1 MDIKTGEPGRGAA
14 RRQRRTA
21 SDRWGDS
28 AVPATMKLLLLCV
41 GLTLVCAH
49 EEGSSEVVRSNF
61 DVQKIS
67 GNWYS
72 ILLASDAK
80 ENIEE
85 DGSMRGF
92 VEHIQTWDNSSL
104 TFTFHIKVNGQCT
117 EIVLLCDE
125 TEKSGV
131 YSVAYDGHNLFHI
144 VEAVYN
150 KYIIFHLT
158 NFNDGKPFQVMELY
172 AREPDVSLELKKKFE
187 KICQNFGIVKENIID
202 LTKIDRC
209 LQARGSGEAQASSA
223 E

>member
-1 MDIKTGEPGRGAA
+1 
-14 RRQRRTA
+14 
-21 SDRWGDS
+21 
-28 AVPATMKLLLLCV
+28 MKLLLLCV

-67 GNWYS
+67 GDWYS

-209 LQARGSGEAQASSA
+209 LQARGSGEAQDSSA